1 MLLAGG
7 TWRAPNAPSVSY
19 SSLQDAPNAMSPLRV
34 VSVTKRINNGDD
46 RKFLLR
52 SDSNRIYAIHVS
64 DLINRPFTAHLIFP
78 AHQLAYLVGG
88 VAYHCERIADLYA
101 EIGVQ
106 FSKFLQID
114 PDFGR
119 SGIANLQFQPEPYYE
134 FDALIGS
141 AKRSYDSTR
150 YLLWHKFGK
159 GGSVPRSLEALL
171 DSPLALPEQLRH
183 RLTNSWANFGKPVTH
198 YRDCI
203 HHYVT
208 VDFGLATA
216 SMRRHASKAW
226 MTIMRIPDN
235 PEARSKRNFTFARGL
250 DALTYAWELAD
261 EVLSIAEI
269 VVEAVAPRPSAN
281 DR

>member
-1 MLLAGG
+1 MDTVRVVLERGVELLLAGG

-119 SGIANLQFQPEPYYE
+119 SGIANLQSSRSLTMNSTRSLGLRSDPMTAPAICF
-134 FDALIGS
+134 GTSS
-141 AKRSYDSTR
+141 AK
-150 YLLWHKFGK
+150 
-159 GGSVPRSLEALL
+159 EAPFP
-171 DSPLALPEQLRH
+171 DRWRH
-183 RLTNSWANFGKPVTH
+183 
-198 YRDCI
+198 C
-203 HHYVT
+203 
-208 VDFGLATA
+208 
-216 SMRRHASKAW
+216 
-226 MTIMRIPDN
+226 
-235 PEARSKRNFTFARGL
+235 
-250 DALTYAWELAD
+250 
-261 EVLSIAEI
+261 
-269 VVEAVAPRPSAN
+269 
-281 DR
+281 